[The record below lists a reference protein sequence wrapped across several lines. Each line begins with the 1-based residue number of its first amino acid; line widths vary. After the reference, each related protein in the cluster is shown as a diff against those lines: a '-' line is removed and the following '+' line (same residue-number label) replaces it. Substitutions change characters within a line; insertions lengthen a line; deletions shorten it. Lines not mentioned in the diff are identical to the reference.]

1 MKVLKG
7 NSGNSVLLAVVKAF
21 TTISGIL
28 STMIMSHALS
38 LELYGTFS
46 QTNLIVTTATNLT
59 ALGLVDAVNYFY
71 NRSNDETV
79 QKAYINTIMGFQTIT
94 GMIAGLLIILLSNNL
109 VEYFNNPML
118 SSFFWLIAFRPLFAN
133 LNVSL
138 QYLQVSIGKAKSV
151 AVRNAGF
158 ATLRLVVYAV
168 AAWVLHDITIVLIA
182 FLVFEVAITIFFGWT
197 FVKEKFMIKLYEIDW
212 SKAKEILG
220 YSIPMGIYVL
230 TNSLCRDIDKM
241 LIGGWYS
248 TDQYAIYAN
257 CATLLPFDIISASFL
272 TILIPILTRY
282 FGEKDY
288 IHGRILF
295 KNYLKIG
302 YYTSFT
308 FTIACMILSK
318 EMILFLYGEKYLSGQ
333 IIFILY
339 TVVDM
344 IKFANMSIVLS
355 ASGKTKTLMVCSLA
369 SLVANAGCNIV
380 FYHIF
385 GFVGPAIATVFVTVI
400 LTVVLAEMSAKS
412 LKTSIWKL
420 VDWKEF
426 FLFVGELIGMGI
438 ACFGIKRMMETV
450 ETKPVVILCI
460 LGAAYVLGILVLN
473 KKKILLA
480 MKEINA
486 LH

>member
-21 TTISGIL
+21 TTVSGIL

-38 LELYGTFS
+38 LEMYGTFS

-71 NRSNDETV
+71 NRSNDEKI
-79 QKAYINTIMGFQTIT
+79 QKIYINTIMGFQTIT
-94 GMIAGLLIILLSNNL
+94 GIIAGLLIIVLSNNL
-109 VEYFNNPML
+109 VEYFNNPL
-118 SSFFWLIAFRPLFAN
+118 LLSFFWLIAFRPLFAN

-151 AVRNAGF
+151 AIRNAFF
-158 ATLRLVVYAV
+158 AVLRLVVYAI
-168 AAWVLHDITIVLIA
+168 AALILQDITIVLIA
-182 FLVFEVAITIFFGWT
+182 FLAFEIIITIFFGYT
-197 FVKEKFMIKLYEIDW
+197 FVKEKFIIKPYEIKW
-212 SKAKEILG
+212 SKTKEILG

-248 TDQYAIYAN
+248 TDKYAIYAN
-257 CATLLPFDIISASFL
+257 CATLLPFDIVSASFL

-288 IHGRILF
+288 VHGRILF

-302 YYTSFT
+302 YYTAFT
-308 FTIACMILSK
+308 FTIASMILSK
-318 EMILFLYGEKYLSGQ
+318 EMILILYGEKYLTGQ
-333 IIFILY
+333 SIFILY
-339 TVVDM
+339 TIVDM
-344 IKFANMSIVLS
+344 VKFANMSIVLS
-355 ASGKTKTLMVCSLA
+355 ASGKTKTLMWCSLA
-369 SLVANAGCNIV
+369 SLVANAGCNIL

-385 GFVGPAIATVFVTVI
+385 GFIGPAIATVFITVI
-400 LTVVLAEMSAKS
+400 LTAVLAGMSAKA
-412 LKTSIWKL
+412 LETSIWTL

-426 FLFVGELIGMGI
+426 IMFISELSIVGVFCYIVKKWMENIKMNSIIILVLLGGI
-438 ACFGIKRMMETV
+438 
-450 ETKPVVILCI
+450 
-460 LGAAYVLGILVLN
+460 YVGGILLLN
-473 KKKILLA
+473 KKKIFVT
-480 MKEINA
+480 MKEIND

>member
-7 NSGNSVLLAVVKAF
+7 NSGNSILLALVKVF
-21 TTISGIL
+21 TTVSGIL

-46 QTNLIVTTATNLT
+46 QTNLIITTVTNLT

-71 NRSNDETV
+71 NRSSSEEV

-94 GMIAGLLIILLSNNL
+94 GIIAGVLIILLSNNL
-109 VEYFNNPML
+109 VSYFNNDML
-118 SSFFWLIAFRPLFAN
+118 AGFFWLIAFRPLFAN

-138 QYLQVSIGKAKSV
+138 QYLQVSIGKARSV
-151 AVRNAGF
+151 AIRNAGF
-158 ATLRLVVYAV
+158 ATLRLVVYSIT
-168 AAWVLHDITIVLIA
+168 AWIINDITIVLISFLA
-182 FLVFEVAITIFFGWT
+182 FEIVITILFYWIFYN
-197 FVKEKFMIKLYEIDW
+197 EKFTIKPYKIDW
-212 SKAKEILG
+212 DKAGEILG

-230 TNSLCRDIDKM
+230 TNSFCRDIDKI

-248 TDQYAIYAN
+248 TDQYAIYSN
-257 CATLLPFDIISASFL
+257 CSTLLPFDIISASFL

-295 KNYLKIG
+295 RNYLRIG
-302 YYTSFT
+302 YYTAFT

-318 EMILFLYGEKYLSGQ
+318 EMIILLYGERYLSGQ
-333 IIFILY
+333 IVFILY
-339 TVVDM
+339 TIVDM

-355 ASGKTKTLMVCSLA
+355 ASGKTKILMMCSIGAL
-369 SLVANAGCNIV
+369 LLNTICNIM

-385 GFVGPAIATVFVTVI
+385 GFIGPAIATVVVTVL
-400 LTVVLAEMSAKS
+400 LTVVLAEMSANSLETSILNLIDWNEILRFIGWLVIMGVVCFS
-412 LKTSIWKL
+412 LKRMLEMIGINSLIIL
-420 VDWKEF
+420 F
-426 FLFVGELIGMGI
+426 FLGTTYII
-438 ACFGIKRMMETV
+438 AIFWI
-450 ETKPVVILCI
+450 
-460 LGAAYVLGILVLN
+460 N
-473 KKKILLA
+473 KKKIFSA

-486 LH
+486 LR

>member
-21 TTISGIL
+21 TTVSGIL

-38 LELYGTFS
+38 LEMYGTFS
-46 QTNLIVTTATNLT
+46 QTNLIVTTATNVT

-71 NRSNDETV
+71 NRSNDEKI
-79 QKAYINTIMGFQTIT
+79 QKIYINTIMGFQTIT
-94 GMIAGLLIILLSNNL
+94 GIIAGLLIIVLSNNL
-109 VEYFNNPML
+109 VEYFNNPL
-118 SSFFWLIAFRPLFAN
+118 LLSFFWLIAFRPLFAN

-151 AVRNAGF
+151 AIRNAFF
-158 ATLRLVVYAV
+158 AVLRLVVYAI
-168 AAWVLHDITIVLIA
+168 AALILQDITIVLIA
-182 FLVFEVAITIFFGWT
+182 FLAFEIIITIFFGYT
-197 FVKEKFMIKLYEIDW
+197 FVKEKFIIKPYKIKW
-212 SKAKEILG
+212 SKTKEILG

-248 TDQYAIYAN
+248 TDKYAIYAN
-257 CATLLPFDIISASFL
+257 CATLLPFDIVSASFL

-288 IHGRILF
+288 VHGRILF

-302 YYTSFT
+302 YYTAFT
-308 FTIACMILSK
+308 FTIASMILSK
-318 EMILFLYGEKYLSGQ
+318 EMILILYGEKYLTGQ
-333 IIFILY
+333 SIFILY
-339 TVVDM
+339 TIVDM
-344 IKFANMSIVLS
+344 VKFANMSIVLS
-355 ASGKTKTLMVCSLA
+355 ASGKTKTLMWCSLA
-369 SLVANAGCNIV
+369 SLVANAGCNIL

-385 GFVGPAIATVFVTVI
+385 GFIGPAIATVFITVI
-400 LTVVLAEMSAKS
+400 LTAVLAGMSAKA
-412 LKTSIWKL
+412 LETSIWTL

-426 FLFVGELIGMGI
+426 IMFISELSIVGVFCYIVKKWMENIKMNSIIILILLGGI
-438 ACFGIKRMMETV
+438 
-450 ETKPVVILCI
+450 
-460 LGAAYVLGILVLN
+460 YVGGILLLN
-473 KKKILLA
+473 KKKIFA
-480 MKEINA
+480 TMKEIND

>member
-21 TTISGIL
+21 TTVSGIL

-38 LELYGTFS
+38 LEMYGTFS

-71 NRSNDETV
+71 NRSNDEKI
-79 QKAYINTIMGFQTIT
+79 QKIYINTIMGFQTIT
-94 GMIAGLLIILLSNNL
+94 GIIAGLLIIVLSNNL
-109 VEYFNNPML
+109 VEYFNNPL
-118 SSFFWLIAFRPLFAN
+118 LLSFFWLIAFRPLFAN

-151 AVRNAGF
+151 AIRNAFF
-158 ATLRLVVYAV
+158 AVLRLVVYAI
-168 AAWVLHDITIVLIA
+168 AALILQDITIVLIA
-182 FLVFEVAITIFFGWT
+182 FLAFEIIITIFFGYT
-197 FVKEKFMIKLYEIDW
+197 FVKEKFIIKPYEIKW
-212 SKAKEILG
+212 SKTKEILG

-248 TDQYAIYAN
+248 TDKYAIYAN
-257 CATLLPFDIISASFL
+257 CATLLPFDIVSASFL

-288 IHGRILF
+288 VHGRILF

-302 YYTSFT
+302 YYTAFT
-308 FTIACMILSK
+308 FTIASMILSK
-318 EMILFLYGEKYLSGQ
+318 EMILILYGEKYLTGQ
-333 IIFILY
+333 SIFILY
-339 TVVDM
+339 TIVDM
-344 IKFANMSIVLS
+344 VKFANMSIVLS
-355 ASGKTKTLMVCSLA
+355 ASGKTKTLMWCSLA
-369 SLVANAGCNIV
+369 SLVANAGCNIL

-385 GFVGPAIATVFVTVI
+385 GFIGPAIATVFITVI
-400 LTVVLAEMSAKS
+400 LTAVLAGMSAKA
-412 LKTSIWKL
+412 LETSIWTL

-426 FLFVGELIGMGI
+426 IMFISELSIVGVFCYIVKKWMENIKMNSIIILILLGGI
-438 ACFGIKRMMETV
+438 
-450 ETKPVVILCI
+450 
-460 LGAAYVLGILVLN
+460 YVGGILLLN
-473 KKKILLA
+473 KKKIFVT
-480 MKEINA
+480 MKEIND

>member
-21 TTISGIL
+21 TTVSGIL

-38 LELYGTFS
+38 LEMYGTFS

-71 NRSNDETV
+71 NRSNDEKI
-79 QKAYINTIMGFQTIT
+79 QKIYINTIMGFQTIT
-94 GMIAGLLIILLSNNL
+94 GIIAGLLIIVLSDNL
-109 VEYFNNPML
+109 VEYFNNPL
-118 SSFFWLIAFRPLFAN
+118 LLSFFWLIAFRPLFAN

-151 AVRNAGF
+151 AIRNAFF
-158 ATLRLVVYAV
+158 AVLRLVVYAI
-168 AAWVLHDITIVLIA
+168 AALILQDITIVLIA
-182 FLVFEVAITIFFGWT
+182 FLAFEIIITIFFGYT
-197 FVKEKFMIKLYEIDW
+197 FVKEKFIIKPYEIKW
-212 SKAKEILG
+212 SKTKEILG

-248 TDQYAIYAN
+248 TDKYAIYAN
-257 CATLLPFDIISASFL
+257 CATLLPFDIVSASFL

-288 IHGRILF
+288 VHGRILF

-302 YYTSFT
+302 YYTAFT
-308 FTIACMILSK
+308 FTIASMILSK
-318 EMILFLYGEKYLSGQ
+318 EMILILYGEKYLTGQ
-333 IIFILY
+333 SIFILY
-339 TVVDM
+339 TIVDM
-344 IKFANMSIVLS
+344 VKFANMSIVLS
-355 ASGKTKTLMVCSLA
+355 ASGKTKTLMWCSLA
-369 SLVANAGCNIV
+369 SLVANAGCNIL

-385 GFVGPAIATVFVTVI
+385 GFIGPAIATVFITVI
-400 LTVVLAEMSAKS
+400 LTAVLAGMSAKA
-412 LKTSIWKL
+412 LETSIWTL

-426 FLFVGELIGMGI
+426 IMFISELSIVGVFCYIVKKWMENIKMNSIIILVLLGGI
-438 ACFGIKRMMETV
+438 
-450 ETKPVVILCI
+450 
-460 LGAAYVLGILVLN
+460 YVGGILLLN
-473 KKKILLA
+473 KKKIFVT
-480 MKEINA
+480 MKEIND